1 LSCGSQQVDD
11 YGLMINVDLM
21 ELIHYNTCLAIL
33 VWLSSGLLC
42 LKSNDLS
49 SMVKML
55 KVRTHS

>member
-1 LSCGSQQVDD
+1 
-11 YGLMINVDLM
+11 MIKGWMVNVYLL
-21 ELIHYNTCLAIL
+21 ELIYRNTCLATL

-49 SMVKML
+49 YMFKMM